1 MDLEFKEMQSI
12 YKSGAQIVQFEVFQ
26 ERLFLIFDSYSEL
39 SLIELSE
46 EGWIV
51 SRKIQIESILDIS
64 IS

>member
-46 EGWIV
+46 
-51 SRKIQIESILDIS
+51 
-64 IS
+64 